1 MSMTVLRYEKRFA
14 ARAEMLLQTWHQ
26 YLNR

>member
-1 MSMTVLRYEKRFA
+1 MSKTAPRYEKRFA
-14 ARAEMLLQTWHQ
+14 ARVEMLRQTGHQ

>member
-1 MSMTVLRYEKRFA
+1 MSKTVLRYEKRFG
-14 ARAEMLLQTWHQ
+14 ARVEMLRQTGHQ